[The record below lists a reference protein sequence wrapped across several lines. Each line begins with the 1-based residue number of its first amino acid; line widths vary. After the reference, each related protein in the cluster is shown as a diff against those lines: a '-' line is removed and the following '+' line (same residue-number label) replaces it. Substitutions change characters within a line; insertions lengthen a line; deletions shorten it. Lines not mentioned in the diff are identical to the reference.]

1 MIAGVDQELQPG
13 FLDQVKPSSSD
24 GLIDNLPNLPLCVE
38 LSFGVTGQTIPIDH
52 GYELFS
58 ALSHF
63 QAKLHDLGSLSIQ
76 TITSTHFE
84 DGKLR
89 LTDYSKLRIRL
100 PVDKVPLVYP
110 LAGKLLTLAGDN
122 VRLGIPDIDLLQPA
136 RNLYSRMVV
145 IKGYQQPETFL
156 EAAQRQLQQLGIKGE
171 ARVSV
176 GAHGSLNRKTLKVRQ
191 YVVVGFGLEVAD
203 LSDEDSLKL
212 QTCGIGGKR
221 KMGCGIFVARKI
233 GV

>member
-1 MIAGVDQELQPG
+1 MTFGLEQNLQRETSELG
-13 FLDQVKPSSSD
+13 KSSALDCPMDKS
-24 GLIDNLPNLPLCVE
+24 LNFPLCVE
-38 LSFGVTGQTIPIDH
+38 LSFGVTGQVIPIDH

-63 QAKLHDLGSLSIQ
+63 QAKLHDLGNLSIQ
-76 TITSTHFE
+76 TITSTNFE

-100 PVDKVPLVYP
+100 PVEKVPLVYP

-145 IKGYQQPETFL
+145 IKGHQQPEPFL
-156 EAAQRQLQQLGIKGE
+156 GAAQRQLQQLGIKGE
-171 ARVSV
+171 VRVSM

-221 KMGCGIFVARKI
+221 KMGCGIFVAKKI